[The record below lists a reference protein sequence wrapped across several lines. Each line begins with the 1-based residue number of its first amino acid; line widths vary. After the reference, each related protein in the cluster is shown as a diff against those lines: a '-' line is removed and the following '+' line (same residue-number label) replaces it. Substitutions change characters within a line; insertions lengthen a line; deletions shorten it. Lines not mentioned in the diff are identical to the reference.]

1 MTLSPSDIGPIDDGQ
16 AFVQRVTPLL
26 NMREEPSRN
35 AETEASIAKEAQDIA
50 QRIIAAPALAN
61 DPDLPRQWIVED
73 LIPDAN
79 LTLLTGEGG
88 VGKSTLATQLAAAM
102 QIDCEWLG
110 MRVTQGGVLFVG
122 TEDERKDIK
131 FSLSAILKAE
141 NKSVAHCSELHILS
155 LADRDACLTTAPAKF
170 AAIEA
175 TPLWHALDREIDRLA
190 PRLVVFDA
198 LADLFGGEENARR
211 HVRGFIVLLKR
222 LAIMKKFAVILVAHP
237 SLSGVSSGSGLSG
250 STDWHNGPR
259 ARLYFQ
265 RPKDADGA
273 TLDRDAREL
282 VVKKSQYSGAEGT
295 VFRLRRRDGRY
306 VYEGKTGGSAPHDKA
321 AAAAKA
327 ERVFLTLL
335 GAFEAQERNASPNPG
350 PTYAPAVF
358 AGEPDAEGVAKSA
371 LARAMSGLL
380 KANRIHVDTIGPKSR
395 QRQRLALGPSTPTVK
410 DADQ

>member
-35 AETEASIAKEAQDIA
+35 PETEASIAKEAHDIA
-50 QRIIAAPALAN
+50 QRIIAAPAPAN
-61 DPDLPRQWIVED
+61 DPDLPRQWIVAD

-110 MRVTQGGVLFVG
+110 MRVTQGGVLFVS

-141 NKSVAHCSELHILS
+141 NKSVARCSELHILS
-155 LADRDACLTTAPAKF
+155 LADRDACLATAPAKF

-237 SLSGVSSGSGLSG
+237 PQRREFGQRLERLNRLAQWPARQALFPETEGCRRSDTRPRRSGTGREEVAILGSRGHGVS
-250 STDWHNGPR
+250 PPP
-259 ARLYFQ
+259 AR
-265 RPKDADGA
+265 RPIC
-273 TLDRDAREL
+273 
-282 VVKKSQYSGAEGT
+282 
-295 VFRLRRRDGRY
+295 LRREDR
-306 VYEGKTGGSAPHDKA
+306 
-321 AAAAKA
+321 
-327 ERVFLTLL
+327 
-335 GAFEAQERNASPNPG
+335 
-350 PTYAPAVF
+350 
-358 AGEPDAEGVAKSA
+358 
-371 LARAMSGLL
+371 
-380 KANRIHVDTIGPKSR
+380 R
-395 QRQRLALGPSTPTVK
+395 QRSP
-410 DADQ
+410 